1 MTVNKAPNTEEIIGL
16 LSALELEEVMDQA
29 CHILKDV
36 VGAEAAAI
44 FMWDAD
50 LESISD
56 RHVLAEKNKDFKAL
70 AEAFAKAFEPDCFG
84 PTSGAAAQAEAAE
97 PSKARIV
104 VEELPE
110 DLELSL
116 SSSVLK
122 NLGDVLCVR
131 LFITAD
137 EEEGE
142 LLRAL
147 AILSGHDLQTEDKGC
162 VEAQEAISAYP
173 LGLALGRAFE
183 LKELARENERLRGQ
197 YEEMEDKTSSMEEQT
212 RKLIHDV
219 TARDSIRMKQLE
231 RERLVYWISN
241 AVRSSVHIQEVL
253 DMTVEKLGN
262 QFSVSRAVLFRA
274 DEQGNVPEVYEFV
287 QNGVESVKHLFMTE
301 DGQEFVLKALSKES
315 PESIENP
322 DFDDRCT
329 YNREFLKLMSITS
342 GLIVPLVMRTRVLGA
357 LFLQDL
363 DVAREWSID
372 DISLIGSLADNLSV
386 AIENAELH
394 QERERQAVTDGLTGV
409 ANRRAFNDSL
419 QKEFERAKRYD
430 QPLSLIVIDLDFL
443 KKINDKYGHMAGD
456 EAIRAI
462 GTVLRQSSRS
472 IDFPARYGGEE
483 FCLLLPNTEI
493 DMAEQ
498 LAERL
503 RRLINEVSIEGHGA
517 ISASLGVASFP
528 LHAESSDTLFLK
540 ADEALYCAKQGG
552 RNCVRTATTAEHRV
566 EHGTENPHGP
576 AESTGGGSNG
586 GSSANNTSA
595 GGQIVSESVSEKS
608 NY

>member
-1 MTVNKAPNTEEIIGL
+1 MTVDKSAHSEEIIGL
-16 LSALELEEVMDQA
+16 LSALELEEVLEQS
-29 CHILKDV
+29 CQILKQVTSADAV
-36 VGAEAAAI
+36 AV
-44 FMWDAD
+44 FMWDCD
-50 LESISD
+50 LESIAD
-56 RHVLAEKNKDFKAL
+56 RLIAADKNKDFKAL
-70 AEAFAKAFEPDCFG
+70 AEAFSSAFDPECFKTPAG
-84 PTSGAAAQAEAAE
+84 EAH
-97 PSKARIV
+97 KARIL
-104 VEELPE
+104 VEELPD
-110 DLELSL
+110 DLELSTPR
-116 SSSVLK
+116 SVLK
-122 NLGDVLCVR
+122 NLGDIACVR
-131 LFITAD
+131 LMMLSSD
-137 EEEGE
+137 DEGE
-142 LLRAL
+142 QLVAVALLSGQELDIEGAVDELAHYPLAL
-147 AILSGHDLQTEDKGC
+147 ALS
-162 VEAQEAISAYP
+162 
-173 LGLALGRAFE
+173 RAFE
-183 LKELARENERLRGQ
+183 IKELARENERLRGQ

-231 RERLVYWISN
+231 RERLVYGISN

-287 QNGVESVKHLFMTE
+287 QTGVAPVKHLFLTE
-301 DGQEFVLKALSKES
+301 EGQAFVLKALSKES
-315 PESIENP
+315 PESLENP
-322 DFDDRCT
+322 EFDDRCT
-329 YNREFLKLMSITS
+329 YNREFLKQMSITS

-363 DVAREWSID
+363 NIARDWSID
-372 DISLIGSLADNLSV
+372 DISLIGALADNLSV

-430 QPLSLIVIDLDFL
+430 QPLSLVVIDLDFL

-456 EAIRAI
+456 EAIRSI
-462 GTVLRQSSRS
+462 GLVLRQSSRS

-503 RRLINEVSIEGHGA
+503 RRLINEVTLEGHGA

-528 LHAESSDTLFLK
+528 LHADSSDTLFLK
-540 ADEALYCAKQGG
+540 ADEALYTAKQQG
-552 RNCVRTATTAEHRV
+552 RNCVRVAAVARGAEGSARGS
-566 EHGTENPHGP
+566 GTNGQSG
-576 AESTGGGSNG
+576 ESLQSPTGQ
-586 GSSANNTSA
+586 SSSEIEPTSIA
-595 GGQIVSESVSEKS
+595 
-608 NY
+608 

>member
-16 LSALELEEVMDQA
+16 LSALELEEVMDQS

-70 AEAFAKAFEPDCFG
+70 AEAFAQAFEPDCFG
-84 PTSGAAAQAEAAE
+84 PTAGAGAQAEAAE
-97 PSKARIV
+97 PGKARIV
-104 VEELPE
+104 VQELPE

-131 LFITAD
+131 LFINID

-142 LLRAL
+142 QLRAL
-147 AILSGHDLQTEDKGC
+147 AILSGHDLGTEEKDC
-162 VEAQEAISAYP
+162 AEAQDAISAYP

-274 DEQGNVPEVYEFV
+274 DELGNVPEVYEFV
-287 QNGVESVKHLFMTE
+287 QSGVESVKHLFMTE

-419 QKEFERAKRYD
+419 QKEFERAKRYE

-552 RNCVRTATTAEHRV
+552 RNCVRTATTADHRV
-566 EHGTENPHGP
+566 EHGTESAHGTEG
-576 AESTGGGSNG
+576 AGGTNG
-586 GSSANNTSA
+586 GSASGNASG
-595 GGQIVSESVSEKS
+595 GGQIVPESVSEKS